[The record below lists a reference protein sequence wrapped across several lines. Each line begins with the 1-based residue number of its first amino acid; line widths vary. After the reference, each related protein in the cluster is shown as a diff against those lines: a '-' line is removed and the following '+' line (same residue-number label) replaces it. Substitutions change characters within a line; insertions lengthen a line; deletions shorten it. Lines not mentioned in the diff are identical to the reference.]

1 MDNHRPAQTRHS
13 AQDTENPADLAAR
26 IESEVSRVVVGKLEA
41 IRAIVVALTAG
52 LHVLIEDIPGVGKT
66 TLAKTFARCTGLD
79 FGRIQFTPDLLP
91 GDITGMT
98 VWSPERGEFVFKQ
111 GAIMRQFVLADEINR
126 ASARTQSSLL
136 EAMQEGSVTVD
147 GHTYPLKEPFFVV
160 ATQNPVQFAG
170 TFALP
175 EGQLDRFGMSLT
187 VGYPHDEE
195 EALILRRFR
204 EDNPLEH
211 ASQVCRPEDIIAAR
225 QAVRST
231 RVDERIEY
239 YITRIAKATRSAAS
253 LSLGL
258 SPRGSLQLMYAAQA
272 FARLDRRDY
281 VIPED
286 VDAAVGYVIPHKVV
300 ASDEARMEGLERS
313 EIVTRIRHEIERP
326 ERL

>member
-1 MDNHRPAQTRHS
+1 MDDTYSATPASQ
-13 AQDTENPADLAAR
+13 AAGPADLAAE
-26 IESEVSRVVVGKLEA
+26 IEAEVSRVVVGKRDA

-66 TLAKTFARCTGLD
+66 TLAKTFAKCTGLD

-91 GDITGMT
+91 GDIIGMT
-98 VWSPERGEFVFKQ
+98 VWSPVRAEFVFKP

-147 GHTYPLKEPFFVV
+147 GHTYPLKEPFFVI
-160 ATQNPVQFAG
+160 ATQNPIQFAG

-175 EGQLDRFGMSLT
+175 EGQLDRFGISLSL
-187 VGYPHDEE
+187 GYPEDGE

-204 EDNPLEH
+204 ENNPLDH
-211 ASQVCRPEDIIAAR
+211 AEQVCEPGDILAAR
-225 QAVRST
+225 NAVRTT
-231 RVDERIEY
+231 RVDERIEH
-239 YITRIAKATRSAAS
+239 YITRLARATRSADS

-258 SPRGSLQLMYAAQA
+258 SPRGSLQLMHAAQA

-286 VDAAVGYVIPHKVV
+286 VDEAAGYVIPHKVV
-300 ASDEARMEGLERS
+300 AGEEARMDGITRS
-313 EIVTRIRHEIERP
+313 EIVERIRHETERP